1 MERRLAA
8 ILAADV
14 VGFTRLMQ
22 VDEEGTLAALQAHRR
37 ELVDLLLAE
46 HRGRLVKRMGD
57 GALVEFASVLD
68 ALHYAVAIQRGM
80 ARRNAGV
87 PADRQ
92 IVFRIGV
99 NLGDVIADG
108 GDIYGDG
115 VNMASRLEAM
125 AAPGGIAVSTTVRE
139 QIGDQDQFRFLD
151 LGERVVKAG
160 DRPLRAFAVEVSP
173 TPEIASS
180 PPVAGLARPSIAV
193 LPFVNLGGDPD
204 QDYFAEGI
212 AEDLITELSKISG
225 LFVAARQSSFALEPS
240 ARAPIDA
247 SARLR
252 VGHLLEGSVRR
263 AGGRLRLTVR
273 LVDGATG
280 GQVWAERYD
289 RTLTDIFTV
298 QDEITRSIVAALE
311 IRLLQAERLALAR
324 PPTANIDAYNH
335 YLRGLYLLGHH
346 VRPSYELARRMFVRA
361 TELDPDFARALAG
374 IAECDINLYM
384 HCGVTVALDG
394 LLATTARA
402 VALEPSLAGA
412 HAARGVALA
421 ASGQGVEAER
431 SFQQA
436 IDVDPD
442 HAGAHYVYA
451 RACIAQG
458 RSAEAAELLRRAAD
472 LAPADVGYLNLLSGL
487 YAGLGR
493 DADVKATARE
503 SLSRCQRQ
511 LAVKP
516 ESALAAYTGA
526 LALANLGERQ
536 RALEWARRALAIEPD
551 DHMTLYN
558 VACVYSELGLLDE
571 AVDLL
576 ERAMPGAS
584 AHRQEWLRQD
594 PDLTPLHDHPRFVA
608 LLHRLPAG

>member
-22 VDEEGTLAALQAHRR
+22 IDEEGTLAALQAHRR
-37 ELVDLLLAE
+37 ELVDPLLVE

-57 GALVEFASVLD
+57 GALVEFASVVD

-80 ARRNAGV
+80 ARRNA
-87 PADRQ
+87 AASAHRQ

-125 AAPGGIAVSTTVRE
+125 APPGGIAVSAFVRE
-139 QIGDQDQFRFLD
+139 QIGDQDTFRFLD

-160 DRPLRAFAVEVSP
+160 DRPIRAFALEFPP
-173 TPEIASS
+173 TPVSAPD
-180 PPVAGLARPSIAV
+180 PPAVEPSRPSIAV

-225 LFVAARQSSFALEPS
+225 LFVAARQSSFALEPG
-240 ARAPIDA
+240 ARAPMDA
-247 SARLR
+247 SARLQ
-252 VGHLLEGSVRR
+252 VGYVLEGSVRR
-263 AGGRLRLTVR
+263 AGDRLRLTVQ
-273 LVDGATG
+273 LVDGTTG
-280 GQVWAERYD
+280 GQVWSERYD

-298 QDEITRSIVAALE
+298 QDEITRNIVTALE
-311 IRLLQAERLALAR
+311 IRLLQTERAALAR
-324 PPTANIDAYNH
+324 PPTANLDAYNH

-384 HCGVTVALDG
+384 HCGVSVDLDG
-394 LLATTARA
+394 ILTTTARA
-402 VALEPSLAGA
+402 IAMEPSLAVA

-421 ASGQGVEAER
+421 AIGQLAEAEHA
-431 SFQQA
+431 FQQA
-436 IDVDPD
+436 IAADPD

-458 RSAEAAELLRRAAD
+458 RSAEAMELLRRAAD
-472 LAPADVGYLNLLSGL
+472 LAPGDVGYLNLLSGIH
-487 YAGLGR
+487 AGLDR
-493 DADVKATARE
+493 KSDVRATALE
-503 SLSRCQRQ
+503 ALARCERQ

-526 LALANLGERQ
+526 LALANLGERE

-558 VACVYSELGLLDE
+558 VACVYSELRLLDE
-571 AVDLL
+571 AVELL

-594 PDLTPLHDHPRFVA
+594 PDLAPLHHHPRFLA
-608 LLHRLPAG
+608 LLNRLPAP